1 MFALAII
8 AMLGLS
14 SCREDG
20 KWEDS
25 LYFEGEPSSKIYI
38 KEISKNV
45 SFGGVKNYDYQTEN
59 FVKNFSVKGGGE
71 NKISK
76 IEYKVSF
83 KMKTESGDV
92 TKSYTITELIDPSQA
107 VVTYNNVFHPI
118 YRTFHAKGDGEGW
131 ERERVS
137 VFFAGEV
144 TITAHTQLGK
154 TMTKTLT
161 NVPIQFAP
169 NN

>member
-1 MFALAII
+1 MKKSILKFAFAII
-8 AMLGLS
+8 ALLGLS

-25 LYFEGEPSSKIYI
+25 LFFEGDIHSKI
-38 KEISKNV
+38 
-45 SFGGVKNYDYQTEN
+45 
-59 FVKNFSVKGGGE
+59 FVKEEIQNGRLSSPKTYYY
-71 NKISK
+71 KISK

-83 KMKTESGDV
+83 KMRTESGDV
-92 TKSYTITELIDPSQA
+92 TKSYAFTELIDPNQA
-107 VVTYNNVFHPI
+107 VVTYNNAFHPI
-118 YRTFHAKGDGEGW
+118 NHTFNAKGDGEGW

-169 NN
+169 QN